1 MIMRKLLAILFLT
14 LLCSLAG
21 SGASLPTWEEVTT
34 SVPAVEQTL
43 DRETETEIVVRDGYI
58 YLWSDKPVT
67 VKLFSILG
75 QLITQENLK
84 PGLHRSR
91 LSSRGIYILR
101 AGTTT
106 RRITL

>member
-1 MIMRKLLAILFLT
+1 MRKLLAILLLT
-14 LLCSLAG
+14 MLCSMAG
-21 SGASLPTWEEVTT
+21 WSAILPEWEEVTT

-43 DRETETEIVVRDGYI
+43 DKDADTEIVVRDGYI

-84 PGLHRSR
+84 PGLHRIQ